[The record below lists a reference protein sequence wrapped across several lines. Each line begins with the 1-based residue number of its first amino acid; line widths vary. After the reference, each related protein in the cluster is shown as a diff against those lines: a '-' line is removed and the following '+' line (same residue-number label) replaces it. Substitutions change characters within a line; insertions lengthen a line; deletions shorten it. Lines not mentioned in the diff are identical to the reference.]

1 MLATAVPAAAASVE
15 IRVTID
21 AIVGDGT
28 GTARDRPGLHPWVI
42 TVTATNHSSVAVAVT
57 ITILPSAGVLREQPD
72 TVTAEVAP
80 GLPHDFTGF
89 GELIPDQ
96 RQDRDPDGPRG
107 RPTRSRARGEDE
119 RPHEARAAARSPT
132 PAPTNRGRLCTRAY
146 QTCAPIQEPD
156 ILTVMPRLHRSAR
169 SVSDLAETI
178 RAALAAAADPARA
191 PGQQAYMKS
200 AMPFYGV
207 PLPEV
212 RRLTKAAATGMTD
225 AAALRA
231 TAIELW
237 DAASRREERYAA
249 MHLLGQR
256 PLRAD
261 PEVIPIVEHM
271 VRTGRWWDITDE
283 LAHRMAEALDA
294 RPAETTEL
302 VRRWS
307 VDPDL
312 WIRRI
317 AILSQLGR
325 RDRVDPVLL
334 AAVIEPNRTIASSS
348 SARRSDGRCAS
359 TRGWRPSGSAPTSTA
374 SR

>member
-1 MLATAVPAAAASVE
+1 M
-15 IRVTID
+15 
-21 AIVGDGT
+21 T
-28 GTARDRPGLHPWVI
+28 G
-42 TVTATNHSSVAVAVT
+42 
-57 ITILPSAGVLREQPD
+57 
-72 TVTAEVAP
+72 
-80 GLPHDFTGF
+80 
-89 GELIPDQ
+89 
-96 RQDRDPDGPRG
+96 
-107 RPTRSRARGEDE
+107 
-119 RPHEARAAARSPT
+119 
-132 PAPTNRGRLCTRAY
+132 
-146 QTCAPIQEPD
+146 
-156 ILTVMPRLHRSAR
+156 
-169 SVSDLAETI
+169 LAESI
-178 RAALAAAADPARA
+178 RGALAAAADPERA

-237 DAASRREERYAA
+237 DKASRREERYAA

-261 PEVIPIVEHM
+261 PEIIPIVEHM

-283 LAHRMAEALDA
+283 LAHRMAEALEA
-294 RPAETTEL
+294 RPDETAEL

-307 VDPDL
+307 VDPDF

-325 RDRVDPVLL
+325 RDRVDPRP
-334 AAVIEPNRTIASSS
+334 AGSRHRAESGRSPSSS
-348 SARRSDGRCAS
+348 SARRSAGRCAS
-359 TRGWRPSGSAPTSTA
+359 TREWRPSWVRAYVAARTLEPAEQARGAQAPRRRRLAVSVELGRGCFGKTSMMRMA
-374 SR
+374 AEEDVGVPVARDDVERWRPGWCRSR